1 MKKYTFRTDS
11 YLRRLFNNK
20 CEATVELHEVD
31 LKYYL
36 HRYSIKEGNDLYNY
50 YFYLFKFWKV
60 FSTENFEIRKY
71 SI

>member
-1 MKKYTFRTDS
+1 MKKYTFRTDN

-20 CEATVELHEVD
+20 YEATVELHEVG

-36 HRYSIKEGNDLYNY
+36 RGYSIKEGNDLYNY

-60 FSTENFEIRKY
+60 FSTESFEIRKY